1 MKKDKFIHSK
11 WSEWVCMCIYGRGR
25 VSGMKFGE
33 LWEESK
39 KSNGFIVLFA
49 RTVAS
54 PC

>member
-1 MKKDKFIHSK
+1 MGLYVYLWKRQGQWDEV
-11 WSEWVCMCIYGRGR
+11 WR
-25 VSGMKFGE
+25 GE